1 MKKLLSIVVFW
12 LVRLCIILLAGTFLF
27 SGFVKAVDPMG
38 MCIKLNAYLAH
49 FDLHFDDNSLLLQFA
64 AIALATTET
73 MLGMNL
79 LLGIRRRLTTLAIAV
94 FMAMMTALTI
104 YIYSQP
110 RGRLRLLWRSDR
122 LIKWRDATEKYCTTH
137 RSLIPLHFSKSPHQA
152 NLRAQRMGYVHLDVC
167 LYCQSWPLYASL
179 FAGC

>member
-12 LVRLCIILLAGTFLF
+12 LVRISIILLSGTFLF

-79 LLGIRRRLTTLAIAV
+79 LLGIIAV

-122 LIKWRDATEKYCTTH
+122 LIK
-137 RSLIPLHFSKSPHQA
+137 
-152 NLRAQRMGYVHLDVC
+152 
-167 LYCQSWPLYASL
+167 
-179 FAGC
+179 

>member
-49 FDLHFDDNSLLLQFA
+49 FDLHFDDNSLLLQFS

-94 FMAMMTALTI
+94 FMVMMTALTI
-104 YIYSQP
+104 YIY
-110 RGRLRLLWRSDR
+110 
-122 LIKWRDATEKYCTTH
+122 I
-137 RSLIPLHFSKSPHQA
+137 
-152 NLRAQRMGYVHLDVC
+152 
-167 LYCQSWPLYASL
+167 
-179 FAGC
+179 